1 MNLVKKATS
10 LVAGLGL
17 IASFALAVDKSDW
30 PKELNFGVIP
40 TAGSAI
46 IGEKYEPLVKYLEKR
61 LERKVNLQIAGD
73 YTGTITSMTH
83 KHTDFAHLGPQ
94 SYVEAARRANAQAI
108 AMYVNKDTGLAGYK
122 GIIITKKG
130 SGLKTLEDV
139 KGKIWAFTESQS
151 TSGTLI
157 PTVMFEKKGIDP
169 QKYFKKVIYS
179 GNHEASTLSVKAG
192 RIDVASTCN
201 TCFEEGVGKKWKKED
216 FNFIWE
222 SNLIPSD
229 PIAIRKDLPSSLK
242 DEVQKAFIEYNDPE
256 GLKHLGIQKYIK
268 ADDKTYDT
276 IRELIEL
283 KNKMKHKK

>member
-1 MNLVKKATS
+1 MSFIKKATS
-10 LVAGLGL
+10 IVVGLGFV
-17 IASFALAVDKSDW
+17 ASLALATDRSSW

-40 TAGSAI
+40 TAGSAV
-46 IGEKYEPLVKYLEKR
+46 IGEKYELLVNYLEKR
-61 LERKVNLQIAGD
+61 LGRKVNLQIAGD

-108 AMYVNKDTGLAGYK
+108 AMYVNEDTGLAGYR
-122 GIIITKKG
+122 GVIITKKG
-130 SGLKTLEDV
+130 SNLKSLEDV
-139 KGKIWAFTESQS
+139 KGKVWAFTESQS

-157 PTVMFEKKGIDP
+157 PTVMFQKKGIDP

-192 RIDVASTCN
+192 RVDVASTCN
-201 TCFEEGVGKKWKKED
+201 TCFDEGVGKKWKRED

-222 SNLIPSD
+222 SELIPSD

-242 DEVQKAFIEYNDPE
+242 DEVQKAFIEYNDPK
-256 GLKHLGIQKYIK
+256 GLKDLGIKKYVEAK
-268 ADDKTYDT
+268 DSTYDS
-276 IRELIEL
+276 IRELMAL
-283 KNKMKHKK
+283 KEKLKKK